1 MYPSSTTWTSGCI
14 HPGITELDEVF
25 IEPLK
30 TISWTSAFYGVP
42 FTHHRSSRRILDVE
56 KSLYW
61 DVPLQKIRQ
70 QGSIAIRWKVSS
82 LRFWYVFQLWQNMTK
97 LSCLGSLLSA
107 ALPISMGFGT
117 WADWCSIW
125 KKIIHPPSENNNNN
139 LRQSDG
145 ILSIPGKLLASRNL
159 TWNLKINETITHYQ
173 EEKHLP
179 KLHFWGSKC

>member
-14 HPGITELDEVF
+14 HPGITELDEVS

-30 TISWTSAFYGVP
+30 TISWTSAFMGFLSLTTDP
-42 FTHHRSSRRILDVE
+42 HGGFWMWK

-107 ALPISMGFGT
+107 ALPISMGFG
-117 WADWCSIW
+117 SG
-125 KKIIHPPSENNNNN
+125 KKSSIHPPKTTTIWDS
-139 LRQSDG
+139 LMGSCQ
-145 ILSIPGKLLASRNL
+145 ILASY
-159 TWNLKINETITHYQ
+159 WQVET
-173 EEKHLP
+173 
-179 KLHFWGSKC
+179 

>member
-30 TISWTSAFYGVP
+30 TISWTSAFMGFLSLTTDPHGGFRMWKNPSTEMFP
-42 FTHHRSSRRILDVE
+42 FK
-56 KSLYW
+56 KSGSKG
-61 DVPLQKIRQ
+61 PLQ
-70 QGSIAIRWKVSS
+70 WKVSS
-82 LRFWYVFQLWQNMTK
+82 LRFWYFFQLWQNMTK

-117 WADWCSIW
+117 WADRCSIW